1 MNDVFEFSNQEGR
14 QFKLN
19 IDYAKLSLSSDG
31 GIFIDN
37 KKAYVPFDFTVVFH
51 GMQFY
56 RFNIE
61 KDKTDIL
68 STIVPGTGFYNK
80 AVDIFTKKTYEELNS
95 TVSQKEGKITWRM
108 ILGIVYEGDL
118 YALELA
124 RSSVKAFIDV
134 MQKQGL
140 KSAIVIRPEPGFTNW
155 TLSEFMPQKK
165 GAIKYL
171 APVFKF
177 NKIITKSDPNF
188 NALYEQS
195 NKFLQ
200 EVKKFNDLNS
210 RPNSN
215 NTDDDV
221 IEIF

>member
-1 MNDVFEFSNQEGR
+1 MRDVFEFSNQESR

-19 IDYAKLSLSSDG
+19 IDYVKLSLSSDG
-31 GIFIDN
+31 GVFIDD
-37 KKAYVPFDFTVVFH
+37 KKVYVPFDFTVVFH

-56 RFNIE
+56 RFNTE
-61 KDKTDIL
+61 KGKTDIL

-80 AVDIFTKKTYEELNS
+80 AVDVFTKKTYEELNS
-95 TVSQKEGKITWRM
+95 TISQKEGKINWR
-108 ILGIVYEGDL
+108 IVLGIVYEGDL
-118 YALELA
+118 YVLELA
-124 RSSVKAFIDV
+124 RSSAKAFIDA

-155 TLSEFMPQKK
+155 TISEFILQKK

-171 APVFKF
+171 VPVFKF
-177 NKIITKSDPNF
+177 NKIITKTDPNF

-200 EVKKFNDLNS
+200 EVERFNNLDS
-210 RPNSN
+210 RPNTVIN
-215 NTDDDV
+215 DDV
-221 IEIF
+221 IEL